1 MLLEDK
7 NNLEPQIP
15 AQKNIISVGV
25 FTELSTQHPGD
36 VDGNIEHPLPLCDA
50 LGNPGDEMAHASV
63 VGARVPQ
70 VV

>member
-15 AQKNIISVGV
+15 AQKNIISDGV
-25 FTELSTQHPGD
+25 FRELSTQHPGD
-36 VDGNIEHPLPLCDA
+36 VDGNMEHPLP

-63 VGARVPQ
+63 VVARVPQ